1 MKRKVIVKLSLILL
15 FCYMLTSCL
24 SPWRDE
30 AEMGAITI
38 SFSGNTRAAAW
49 PPTNENGALQIL
61 EHRITLRGPTGTENH
76 ILSPGEL
83 SGNYIVEPGLW
94 NITIEAWWNDD
105 LFGTGSGRVEV
116 IAGETNSLNINMQR
130 TEHTFFIVANA
141 ANWAATVAAIRNGG
155 SNNKY
160 IINVTRDINGVS
172 GSEDLTFGE
181 ASGIHITIRGNHKIT
196 LAGTGSLLRIG
207 AGQEVVIEDLT
218 LAGQGG
224 AVLNY
229 ASLVTVEGGIFAMQ
243 GSASV
248 SDNFTDSSGGGIY
261 VADGAVFTM
270 YSGTITNNTAGFLS
284 GGGVSISG
292 IFNMKGGSIID
303 NNIGRM
309 IQSNIVNYS
318 TEDVFIGKA
327 VADRLTLSG
336 NAVIGTLKLNADN
349 TGNFSNVA
357 IGANWTGSVTRLHL
371 LGSHENLAMVLNWWV
386 DKQVLT
392 GAGRALTAADVAKFT
407 LGNFYDAAWRYLS
420 IKSEQFSLNFGTD
433 TGRLVSIAKQEGINF
448 LAENGNRPEVEITSS
463 GLQYEVIN
471 ETGGQKPLAADMV
484 RINFESWFINNTILD
499 PYIVNFDIIINQFI
513 PGFTEGLQLMGEGS
527 TYIFYFP
534 YDLAYGAAGFRQP
547 FPPHTEMVPPFT
559 VLIYKIELLQIY

>member
-1 MKRKVIVKLSLILL
+1 
-15 FCYMLTSCL
+15 MLTSCL

-30 AEMGAITI
+30 AEMGIITI

-49 PPTNENGALQIL
+49 PPTNENGALHIL
-61 EHRITLRGPTGTENH
+61 QHRITLRGPTGTENH
-76 ILSPGEL
+76 TLSPGEL

-94 NITIEAWWNDD
+94 NVTIEAWWNDD

-141 ANWAATVAAIRNGG
+141 ADWATTVAAIRNGG

-172 GSEDLTFGE
+172 GSEELTFGE
-181 ASGIHITIRGNHKIT
+181 ASGIHVTIRGNHKIT

-229 ASLVTVEGGIFAMQ
+229 ASLVTVEGGIFTMQ

-248 SDNFTDSSGGGIY
+248 SDNITDSSGGGVY
-261 VADGAVFTM
+261 VADGALFTM
-270 YSGTITNNTAGFLS
+270 YSGTITNNTADFLS

-292 IFNMKGGSIID
+292 TFNMKGGSIID
-303 NNIGRM
+303 NNIGRI
-309 IQSNIVNYS
+309 IQSNIVNFFP
-318 TEDVFIGKA
+318 EDVFIGKA
-327 VADRLTLSG
+327 AADRLTLSG

-349 TGNFSNVA
+349 TANFSNVS
-357 IGANWTGSVTRLHL
+357 IGANWTGSVAQLHM
-371 LGSHENLAMVLNWWV
+371 LGSHDNINMAMALNWWV

-392 GAGRALTAADVAKFT
+392 GAARALTAADVARFT
-407 LGNFYDAAWRYLS
+407 LGSFYTAGWESLP
-420 IKSEQFSLNFGTD
+420 INPEQFSLNFGSD
-433 TGRLVSIAKQEGINF
+433 TGRLVSIAKQEGIKF
-448 LAENGNRPEVEITSS
+448 FAENGNRPEVTTTSS
-463 GLQYEVIN
+463 GLQYEIIN
-471 ETGGQKPLAADMV
+471 ETLGPKPLATDRV
-484 RINFESWFINNTILD
+484 RIDFEGRFINNTILD
-499 PYIVNFDIIINQFI
+499 SIIDFEAFPNQLI
-513 PGFTEGLQLMGEGS
+513 PGLSEGIQLMGEES
-527 TYIFYFP
+527 TYIFYIP
-534 YDLAYGAAGFRQP
+534 YDLAYGPVGYRLP
-547 FPPHTEMVPPFT
+547 FPPYTEIVPPFT
-559 VLIYKIELLQIY
+559 VLIYEVELLQIY